1 MTCFERQFQQGELD
15 VRIDDVDA
23 AVLPRSE
30 EEIKRKCEDELKEYR
45 RISSLKFNDDPLVWW
60 KTFRVKFPTL
70 WLLARYYL
78 SIPAT
83 STLSERCFSAAGR
96 FMSAQRAGVTK
107 PDNFEDGWLINR
119 NIDLFPITPQKI
131 TSKRKARRDSIST

>member
-15 VRIDDVDA
+15 VSIDDVDA

-45 RISSLKFNDDPLVWW
+45 RISSLKFNFNDQNDPLVWW
-60 KTFRVKFPTL
+60 KTFRVQFPTL

-83 STLSERCFSAAGR
+83 STLSER
-96 FMSAQRAGVTK
+96 
-107 PDNFEDGWLINR
+107 WL
-119 NIDLFPITPQKI
+119 DA
-131 TSKRKARRDSIST
+131 S